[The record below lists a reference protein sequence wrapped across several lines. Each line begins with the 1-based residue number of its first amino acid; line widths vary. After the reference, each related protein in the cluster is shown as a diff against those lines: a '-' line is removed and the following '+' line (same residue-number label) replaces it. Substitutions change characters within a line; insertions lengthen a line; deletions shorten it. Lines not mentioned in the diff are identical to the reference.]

1 MIHIVVVQWC
11 ELVVYHLLNVVVV
24 VVVQGASDFK
34 AMAAKL
40 AQQKGNS
47 VKKGWI

>member
-1 MIHIVVVQWC
+1 MVYHSLNDVVV
-11 ELVVYHLLNVVVV
+11 VVVVV